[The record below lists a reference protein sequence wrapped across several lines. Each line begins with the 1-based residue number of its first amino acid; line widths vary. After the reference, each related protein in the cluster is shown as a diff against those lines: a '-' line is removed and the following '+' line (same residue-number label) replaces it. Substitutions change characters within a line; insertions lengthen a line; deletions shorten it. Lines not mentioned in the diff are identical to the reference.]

1 MKIKKTWG
9 ERGFDLA
16 VYAIL
21 GVTLLAVILPLMY
34 VVAGSL
40 TSAKELAENRF
51 VIIPKKP
58 TLDVYRYI
66 LRTKTFPR
74 SMMVTIGITL
84 SGTLVNLFMTCIT
97 AYPLSRRKLPG
108 RKWFMLGV
116 TITLVFSGGMIP
128 TYLVVHSMGLIDR
141 YAAVIIPMAINS
153 FNLVLVKNFFQEIPE
168 SLIEAAQI
176 DGSGELN
183 TLFKIVL
190 PLSKPALAT
199 FTMFYAVGHWNR
211 FLEPLLYLNDSRKWT
226 VQVLLRQIVM
236 LSSSSGDDEAAM
248 PGFILPVLSLK
259 LAVVVVSTLPII
271 AAYPF
276 MQKYFDKGVMV
287 GSVKG

>member
-9 ERGFDLA
+9 ERGFDVA

-51 VIIPKKP
+51 VIIPKEP

-116 TITLVFSGGMIP
+116 RSVYKELHADHETG
-128 TYLVVHSMGLIDR
+128 
-141 YAAVIIPMAINS
+141 AADN
-153 FNLVLVKNFFQEIPE
+153 K
-168 SLIEAAQI
+168 
-176 DGSGELN
+176 
-183 TLFKIVL
+183 
-190 PLSKPALAT
+190 
-199 FTMFYAVGHWNR
+199 
-211 FLEPLLYLNDSRKWT
+211 
-226 VQVLLRQIVM
+226 
-236 LSSSSGDDEAAM
+236 
-248 PGFILPVLSLK
+248 
-259 LAVVVVSTLPII
+259 
-271 AAYPF
+271 
-276 MQKYFDKGVMV
+276 
-287 GSVKG
+287 